1 MNLLYMFDYFNES
14 VSLTLSTR
22 SAVDVGMIRLN
33 MERAQAKLIRLAFI
47 DYNHKVNMN
56 TFFSMHKCSIEIN
69 RIDIAVVEIRLEL
82 FGGFFVRLL
91 KVPNLGFKQLVSHS
105 RVENVY

>member
-1 MNLLYMFDYFNES
+1 MNES
-14 VSLTLSTR
+14 SLYVRLFQRENVSLTLSTR

-56 TFFSMHKCSIEIN
+56 TFFQHAQM
-69 RIDIAVVEIRLEL
+69 
-82 FGGFFVRLL
+82 
-91 KVPNLGFKQLVSHS
+91 
-105 RVENVY
+105 